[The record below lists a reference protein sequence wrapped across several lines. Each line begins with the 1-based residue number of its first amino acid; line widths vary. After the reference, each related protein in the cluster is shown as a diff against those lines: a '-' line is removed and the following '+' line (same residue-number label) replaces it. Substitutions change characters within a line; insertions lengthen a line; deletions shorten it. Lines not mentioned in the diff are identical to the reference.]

1 MKTKSEA
8 LRLEGH
14 EWRALRSS
22 EKWDEETKKA
32 LEDLRMDLV
41 EPWGLSPKMYS
52 IKTVD
57 EEILP
62 STKALLQL
70 ALPSVPK
77 EITGWNLFRQAFGL
91 NNVVSYAIVVGLLKS
106 KLHLHFSSLNIYTHK
121 SNIYL
126 VTET

>member
-77 EITGWNLFRQAFGL
+77 DTTGWNLLGQAFGL